1 MIIIHAHLQVKPDQ
15 EQAFLA
21 ATKELVAATRQ
32 EEGNISYELLKHT
45 EQEQKY
51 TMVELWK
58 DEAATASHNASAHF
72 QAFVQQGAAFMAAPM
87 NVEVFAG
94 EAVKTN

>member
-21 ATKELVAATRQ
+21 AAKELIAATRN
-32 EEGNISYELLKHT
+32 EEGNISYELAKST

-51 TMVELWK
+51 TMIELWK

-72 QAFVQQGAAFMAAPM
+72 QAFVQQAAAFMAAPM

-94 EAVKTN
+94 EAVKH

>member
-21 ATKELVAATRQ
+21 AAKDLVSATRN
-32 EEGNISYELLKHT
+32 EEGNLMYDLVKST
-45 EQEQKY
+45 EHEQHY
-51 TMVELWK
+51 TMIELWK
-58 DEAATASHNASAHF
+58 DEAATASHNTSAHF
-72 QAFVQQGAAFMAAPM
+72 QAFVQQAAAFLSAPM

-94 EAVKTN
+94 EAVKV

>member
-21 ATKELVAATRQ
+21 AAKELIAATRQ
-32 EEGNISYELLKHT
+32 EEGNISYDLAKST
-45 EQEQKY
+45 EKEQQY
-51 TMVELWK
+51 TMIELWK
-58 DEAATASHNASAHF
+58 DEAATASHNTSSHF
-72 QAFVQQGAAFMAAPM
+72 QAFVQQAAAFMAAPM

-94 EAVKTN
+94 EQVKA